1 MYQNSGA
8 KAYAQS
14 GLESAV
20 MSASPHQ
27 LVVMLFDGARS
38 ALIRAGIFM
47 QQGDIPGKGNALSK
61 AINIIDNGLIAGLSR
76 EKGDPELVDNLE
88 ALYSYMVRRLL
99 HANLHNDQEAI
110 AEVLTL
116 LENIADAWRQI
127 GPNYHPSQDQ
137 YNGSTSVS
145 G

>member
-1 MYQNSGA
+1 MYKNSGA
-8 KAYAQS
+8 NAYAQV

-38 ALIRAGIFM
+38 ALIRAGILI
-47 QQGDIPGKGNALSK
+47 QQGDIPGKGKALSK

-99 HANLHNDQEAI
+99 HANLHNDQQAI
-110 AEVLTL
+110 TEVMAL

-137 YNGSTSVS
+137 YNGSTSVP